1 MNKKMIYFDIDG
13 TLLTDEKTILDST
26 REAIAQLQE
35 NGHEVAIATGRNAKM
50 AKDLIDELNL
60 PNYIVCNGA
69 AGFFHHKQ
77 VYTNPLDKN
86 ALDRLILVADANHH
100 QMIYETAKDLKR
112 RSEEISEAVESGM
125 QYVGFAVPEVE
136 TEFYKQHDL
145 TQALIFYSENERH
158 LYEDGQFPEFRF
170 VRWYEA
176 GVDILPADGSKYE
189 TIFKL
194 STEKGFEKKD
204 IIAFGDGLNDYEMI
218 GNVGMGVAMGNAVP
232 IVKEVAEMVTDTNN
246 NDGIFKALKELKL
259 I

>member
-13 TLLTDEKTILDST
+13 TLLTDSKTILDST
-26 REAIAQLQE
+26 REAIARLQE

-50 AKDLIDELNL
+50 AKELIDELNL

-77 VYTNPLDKN
+77 VFANPLDKK
-86 ALDRLILVADANHH
+86 ALERLILVADANNH
-100 QMIYETAKDLKR
+100 QIIYETAKDLKR
-112 RSEEISEAVESGM
+112 RSEEISQAVESGM
-125 QYVGFAVPEVE
+125 KHVGFDVPDVE
-136 TEFYKQHDL
+136 TDFHKQHDL
-145 TQALIFYSENERH
+145 TQALIFYSENDRH

-170 VRWYEA
+170 VRWYES

-194 STEKGFEKKD
+194 STDKGFKKED
-204 IIAFGDGLNDYEMI
+204 VIAFGDGLNDYEMI

-232 IVKEVAEMVTDTNN
+232 SVKQVAEMVTDTNN